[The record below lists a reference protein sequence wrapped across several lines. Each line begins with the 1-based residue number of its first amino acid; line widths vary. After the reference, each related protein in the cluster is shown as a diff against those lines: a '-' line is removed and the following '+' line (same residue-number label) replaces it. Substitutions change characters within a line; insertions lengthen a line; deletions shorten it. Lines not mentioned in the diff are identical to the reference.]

1 MKTDDNIIIKKQK
14 LNKLSIPIFSGYL
27 LIDYD
32 AILYLEANNTYT
44 TFHLTDDSMLTA
56 SKNLGYFEEKL
67 IKEPFIRTH
76 HSFIVNL
83 TKIKEFKNIG
93 DRGEVILTN
102 EKSIPVSRSRKD
114 ALLKLLK

>member
-1 MKTDDNIIIKKQK
+1 MKTNNNIIIKKQK
-14 LNKLSIPIFSGYL
+14 LNKLSVPIITGYL

-32 AILYLEANNTYT
+32 TILYLEANNTYT
-44 TFHLTDDSMLTA
+44 TFHLTDDLMLTA

-83 TKIKEFKNIG
+83 TKVKEFKNIS

-102 EKSIPVSRSRKD
+102 KQSIPVSRNRKD
-114 ALLKLLK
+114 MLLRLLK